1 MSKFGDLLSKDKVN
15 LEGTTTGRVSLKQN
29 AFANLK
35 NTVAGRSPTV
45 TEGEGTVAVSG
56 STPEVSSPKPFKFNL
71 GVQNPKSVVAP
82 AKSPAEQPAGAADSM
97 QETAAPSFSE
107 KDAAKDFQSEDQPD
121 QYTDV
126 HVAELKQAL
135 DVLKNSISNKELVAD
150 ALSHIMRGLKKY
162 TFLSD
167 ILLKEDCQLMVAGL
181 RESYGVTIAKKQS
194 KSKKRTANIQDVD
207 EVLDQLSDI
216 DIQI

>member
-1 MSKFGDLLSKDKVN
+1 MSSFSDLLGKKEETLKVDN
-15 LEGTTTGRVSLKQN
+15 ATPKQN

-45 TEGEGTVAVSG
+45 TGGEGTVAAA
-56 STPEVSSPKPFKFNL
+56 PKVSSPKPFKFNL
-71 GVQNPKSVVAP
+71 GVQSPKSVVAS
-82 AKSPAEQPAGAADSM
+82 AKSPAEQSAGAADSM

-107 KDAAKDFQSEDQPD
+107 EDAAKDFQSVDQPD

-135 DVLKNSISNKELVAD
+135 DILKNSIGNKELVAD
-150 ALSHIMRGLKKY
+150 ALSHIMRGLKKH

-167 ILLKEDCQLMVAGL
+167 ILLPEDCQLMVAGL